1 MAINVVVAPT
11 YLYVRSRAPENDPP
25 IRLAFGKALDRAIS
39 QYNYYSMHTTRSL
52 LGKAQRCAMA
62 VLRNELK
69 NMEVEVSGEELKEQA
84 RKMWRMLAAWYK
96 SPYVRYLR
104 PKTHVIIMRSGDF
117 IGALYAQ
124 PDFEDN
130 VGQFYEVKSFD
141 IEKEPKK
148 HVQVQAGV
156 FSLLGPLFLVYFS
169 EQDGYYTVKQKFVP
183 GDPQILDDVVDF
195 LKSRPEGSETQP
207 LERLLRS
214 FPSRIYVKEND
225 WKRAKKI

>member
-1 MAINVVVAPT
+1 
-11 YLYVRSRAPENDPP
+11 
-25 IRLAFGKALDRAIS
+25 
-39 QYNYYSMHTTRSL
+39 
-52 LGKAQRCAMA
+52 
-62 VLRNELK
+62 
-69 NMEVEVSGEELKEQA
+69 
-84 RKMWRMLAAWYK
+84 
-96 SPYVRYLR
+96 VRYLR

-124 PDFEDN
+124 PDFEDT

-183 GDPQILDDVVDF
+183 GDPQVLDDVVDF

-207 LERLLRS
+207 LEKLLRS
-214 FPSRIYVKEND
+214 FPSRIYVKEKS
-225 WKRAKKI
+225 WKKAKKL